1 MITQCIHIYRHYY
14 SIKSK
19 TYFTVFYTIVTHFT
33 LLKLLIIMSQAI
45 RERITNIRQNLPA
58 KVRLVA
64 VSKYVTVEE
73 IRSAYAAGI
82 RDFGE
87 NKIQDMEGKK
97 AQLPDL
103 SDITWHLIGH
113 LQTNKAKKALELFD
127 WIHSVDSLA
136 LAQKLN
142 RLAGELSRHPQ
153 ILLQVKIL
161 PDPNKFGW
169 EIEQL
174 MQDLPALNH
183 CTNLNIRGLMV
194 IAPLGLNESET
205 LDFFQQASHLSEAIA
220 QQNWSHISMQD
231 LSMGMSGDYPL
242 AVQAGAT
249 IVRLGQIL
257 FR

>member
-1 MITQCIHIYRHYY
+1 M
-14 SIKSK
+14 
-19 TYFTVFYTIVTHFT
+19 
-33 LLKLLIIMSQAI
+33 MSQAI
-45 RERITNIRQNLPA
+45 REKITNIRQKLPA

-64 VSKYVTVEE
+64 VSKYVSVEE
-73 IRSAYAAGI
+73 IRAAYDAGI

-87 NKIQDMEGKK
+87 NKIQDMEVKK
-97 AQLPDL
+97 AQLQDL

-127 WIHSVDSLA
+127 WIHSVDSLN

-142 RLAGELSRHPQ
+142 RFAGELSRQPQ

-161 PDPNKFGW
+161 PDPQKFGW
-169 EIEQL
+169 EIPQL
-174 MQDLPALNH
+174 MQDLPALND

-194 IAPLGLNESET
+194 IAPLGLNELET
-205 LDFFQQASHLSEAIA
+205 LDFFQQARQLSAAIA
-220 QQNWSHISMQD
+220 QQNWSHISMAD

>member
-1 MITQCIHIYRHYY
+1 MMSKNIPEKITQ
-14 SIKSK
+14 
-19 TYFTVFYTIVTHFT
+19 
-33 LLKLLIIMSQAI
+33 
-45 RERITNIRQNLPA
+45 IRQKLPE

-64 VSKYVTVEE
+64 VSKYVSAAE
-73 IRSAYAAGI
+73 IRVAYAAGI

-87 NKIQDMEGKK
+87 NRVQDMEVKK
-97 AQLPDL
+97 TQLQDL

-127 WIHSVDSLA
+127 WIQSVDSLN

-142 RLAGELSRHPQ
+142 RLAGELSRKPQ

-169 EIEQL
+169 KIPEL
-174 MQDLPALNH
+174 MQALPALND

-194 IAPLGLNESET
+194 IPPLGLKESET
-205 LDFFQQASHLSEAIA
+205 LSLFQQAYQLSQAIA

-257 FR
+257 FK

>member
-1 MITQCIHIYRHYY
+1 
-14 SIKSK
+14 
-19 TYFTVFYTIVTHFT
+19 
-33 LLKLLIIMSQAI
+33 MSQAI
-45 RERITNIRQNLPA
+45 REKITKIRQTLPA
-58 KVRLVA
+58 NVRLVA
-64 VSKYVTVEE
+64 VSKYVSVDE
-73 IRSAYAAGI
+73 IRAAYDAGI

-87 NKIQDMEGKK
+87 NKIQDMEEKK
-97 AQLPDL
+97 SQLQDL

-136 LAQKLN
+136 LAQKIN
-142 RLAGELSRHPQ
+142 RLAGELSRQRQ

-174 MQDLPALNH
+174 MQDLPALND

-194 IAPLGLNESET
+194 IAPLGLNETET
-205 LDFFQQASHLSEAIA
+205 LDFFQQARQLSAAIA

-257 FR
+257 FG

>member
-1 MITQCIHIYRHYY
+1 M
-14 SIKSK
+14 
-19 TYFTVFYTIVTHFT
+19 
-33 LLKLLIIMSQAI
+33 MSQTI
-45 RERITNIRQNLPA
+45 REKITNIRQNLPA
-58 KVRLVA
+58 NVRLVA

-73 IRSAYAAGI
+73 IRAAYAAGI

-87 NKIQDMEGKK
+87 NKIQDMEEKQS
-97 AQLPDL
+97 QLPDL

-127 WIHSVDSLA
+127 WIHSVDSLS

-142 RLAGELSRHPQ
+142 RLAGELSSQPQ

-169 EIEQL
+169 EIPQL
-174 MQDLPALNH
+174 MQELPALND

-194 IAPLGLNESET
+194 IAPLGLNETET
-205 LDFFQQASHLSEAIA
+205 IDFFQQARQLSEAIA

-257 FR
+257 FG

>member
-1 MITQCIHIYRHYY
+1 M
-14 SIKSK
+14 
-19 TYFTVFYTIVTHFT
+19 
-33 LLKLLIIMSQAI
+33 MNQAI
-45 RERITNIRQNLPA
+45 REKITNIRQNLPA
-58 KVRLVA
+58 NVRLVA
-64 VSKYVTVEE
+64 VSKYVSVEE
-73 IRSAYAAGI
+73 IRAAYAAGI

-87 NKIQDMEGKK
+87 NKIQDMEEKK

-113 LQTNKAKKALELFD
+113 LQTNKAKKALEIFD

-142 RLAGELSRHPQ
+142 RLAGELSRQPQ

-169 EIEQL
+169 EIPQL
-174 MQDLPALNH
+174 MQDLPALND
-183 CTNLNIRGLMV
+183 CTNLKIRGLMV
-194 IAPLGLNESET
+194 IAPLGLNETET
-205 LDFFQQASHLSEAIA
+205 LDFFQQARQLSEAIA
-220 QQNWSHISMQD
+220 QQNWSHISMAD

>member
-1 MITQCIHIYRHYY
+1 M
-14 SIKSK
+14 
-19 TYFTVFYTIVTHFT
+19 
-33 LLKLLIIMSQAI
+33 MSQAI
-45 RERITNIRQNLPA
+45 REKITNIRQNLPA

-64 VSKYVTVEE
+64 VSKYVSVEE
-73 IRSAYAAGI
+73 IRAAYDAGI

-97 AQLPDL
+97 AQLQDL

-142 RLAGELSRHPQ
+142 RLAGELSSQPQ

-174 MQDLPALNH
+174 MQDLPALND

-194 IAPLGLNESET
+194 IAPLGLNETET
-205 LDFFQQASHLSEAIA
+205 LDFFQQARQLSAAIA
-220 QQNWSHISMQD
+220 QQNWSHISMAD

>member
-1 MITQCIHIYRHYY
+1 M
-14 SIKSK
+14 
-19 TYFTVFYTIVTHFT
+19 
-33 LLKLLIIMSQAI
+33 MSQAI
-45 RERITNIRQNLPA
+45 REKITKIRQTLPA
-58 KVRLVA
+58 NVRLVA
-64 VSKYVTVEE
+64 VSKYVSVDE
-73 IRSAYAAGI
+73 IRAAYDAGI

-87 NKIQDMEGKK
+87 NKIQDMEEKK
-97 AQLPDL
+97 AQLQDL

-142 RLAGELSRHPQ
+142 RIAGELSRQPQ

-169 EIEQL
+169 EIPQL
-174 MQDLPALNH
+174 MQELPALND

-194 IAPLGLNESET
+194 IAPLGLNETET
-205 LDFFQQASHLSEAIA
+205 LDFFQQARHLSAAISR
-220 QQNWSHISMQD
+220 QNWSHISMVD

>member
-1 MITQCIHIYRHYY
+1 M
-14 SIKSK
+14 
-19 TYFTVFYTIVTHFT
+19 
-33 LLKLLIIMSQAI
+33 MSQTI
-45 RERITNIRQNLPA
+45 REKITNIRQNLPA
-58 KVRLVA
+58 NVRLVA

-73 IRSAYAAGI
+73 IRAAYAAGI

-87 NKIQDMEGKK
+87 NKIQDMEEKQS
-97 AQLPDL
+97 QLPDL

-127 WIHSVDSLA
+127 WIHSVDSLS

-142 RLAGELSRHPQ
+142 RLAGDLSRQPQ

-174 MQDLPALNH
+174 MQDLPGLND

-194 IAPLGLNESET
+194 IAPLGLNETET
-205 LDFFQQASHLSEAIA
+205 LELFHQARQLSEAIA
-220 QQNWSHISMQD
+220 QQNWSHISMAD
-231 LSMGMSGDYPL
+231 LSMGMSGEYPL

>member
-1 MITQCIHIYRHYY
+1 M
-14 SIKSK
+14 
-19 TYFTVFYTIVTHFT
+19 
-33 LLKLLIIMSQAI
+33 MSQAI
-45 RERITNIRQNLPA
+45 REKITKIRQKLPA
-58 KVRLVA
+58 NVRMVA
-64 VSKYVTVEE
+64 VSKYVTVDE

-87 NKIQDMEGKK
+87 NKIQDMEEKK
-97 AQLPDL
+97 AQLQDL

-127 WIHSVDSLA
+127 WIHSVDSLN
-136 LAQKLN
+136 LAEKLN
-142 RLAGELSRHPQ
+142 RLAGELSVQPP

-169 EIEQL
+169 EIPQL
-174 MQDLPALNH
+174 MQDLPALND

-194 IAPLGLNESET
+194 IAPLGLNETET
-205 LDFFQQASHLSEAIA
+205 LELFQQARQLSAAIA
-220 QQNWSHISMQD
+220 QQNWAHISMAE

-242 AVQAGAT
+242 AVQAGST

-257 FR
+257 FSR

>member
-1 MITQCIHIYRHYY
+1 M
-14 SIKSK
+14 
-19 TYFTVFYTIVTHFT
+19 
-33 LLKLLIIMSQAI
+33 MNQAI
-45 RERITNIRQNLPA
+45 REKITNIRQNLPA
-58 KVRLVA
+58 NVRLVA
-64 VSKYVTVEE
+64 VSKYVSVEE
-73 IRSAYAAGI
+73 IRAAYAAGI

-87 NKIQDMEGKK
+87 NKIQDMEEKK

-142 RLAGELSRHPQ
+142 RLAGELSRQPQ

-169 EIEQL
+169 QIEQL
-174 MQDLPALNH
+174 MQELPALND
-183 CTNLNIRGLMV
+183 CTNLKIRGLMV
-194 IAPLGLNESET
+194 IAPLGLNEIEN
-205 LDFFQQASHLSEAIA
+205 LDFFHQARQLSEAIA
-220 QQNWSHISMQD
+220 QQNWSHISMED

>member
-1 MITQCIHIYRHYY
+1 M
-14 SIKSK
+14 
-19 TYFTVFYTIVTHFT
+19 
-33 LLKLLIIMSQAI
+33 MSQAI
-45 RERITNIRQNLPA
+45 RENITNVRQTLPA
-58 KVRLVA
+58 KVRLMA
-64 VSKYVTVEE
+64 VSKYVSVEE
-73 IRSAYAAGI
+73 IRAAYDAGI

-87 NKIQDMEGKK
+87 NKIQDMEAKK

-136 LAQKLN
+136 LAEKLN
-142 RLAGELSRHPQ
+142 RIAGELSRQPQ

-169 EIEQL
+169 EIPQL
-174 MQDLPALNH
+174 MEDLPALND

-194 IAPLGLNESET
+194 IAPLGLNETEN
-205 LDFFQQASHLSEAIA
+205 LDFFQQARHLSEAIA
-220 QQNWSHISMQD
+220 QQNWSHISMAD

>member
-1 MITQCIHIYRHYY
+1 M
-14 SIKSK
+14 
-19 TYFTVFYTIVTHFT
+19 
-33 LLKLLIIMSQAI
+33 MSQAI
-45 RERITNIRQNLPA
+45 REKITKIRQTLPA
-58 KVRLVA
+58 NVRLVA
-64 VSKYVTVEE
+64 VSKYVSVDE
-73 IRSAYAAGI
+73 IRAAYDAGI

-87 NKIQDMEGKK
+87 NKIQDMEEKK
-97 AQLPDL
+97 AQLQDL

-136 LAQKLN
+136 LAQKIN
-142 RLAGELSRHPQ
+142 RLAGELSRQRQ

-169 EIEQL
+169 EIPQL
-174 MQDLPALNH
+174 MQDLPALND
-183 CTNLNIRGLMV
+183 CTNLNIRGLMA
-194 IAPLGLNESET
+194 IAPLGLNETET
-205 LDFFQQASHLSEAIA
+205 LDFFQQARHLSAAIA
-220 QQNWSHISMQD
+220 QQNWSHISMAD

>member
-1 MITQCIHIYRHYY
+1 
-14 SIKSK
+14 
-19 TYFTVFYTIVTHFT
+19 
-33 LLKLLIIMSQAI
+33 MSQAI
-45 RERITNIRQNLPA
+45 KEKITNIRQKLPA
-58 KVRLVA
+58 NVRLVA
-64 VSKYVTVEE
+64 VSKYVSVHE
-73 IRSAYAAGI
+73 IRAAYDAGI

-87 NKIQDMEGKK
+87 NKVQDMEAKK
-97 AQLPDL
+97 AQLQDL

-142 RLAGELSRHPQ
+142 RLAGELSRQPQ

-174 MQDLPALNH
+174 MQDLPALND

-194 IAPLGLNESET
+194 IAPLGLNETET
-205 LDFFQQASHLSEAIA
+205 IDFFQQSRQLSAAIA
-220 QQNWSHISMQD
+220 QQNLSHISMQD

-257 FR
+257 FG

>member
-1 MITQCIHIYRHYY
+1 
-14 SIKSK
+14 
-19 TYFTVFYTIVTHFT
+19 
-33 LLKLLIIMSQAI
+33 MSQAI
-45 RERITNIRQNLPA
+45 REKITKIRQTLPA
-58 KVRLVA
+58 NVRLVA
-64 VSKYVTVEE
+64 VSKYVSVDE
-73 IRSAYAAGI
+73 IRAAYDAGI

-97 AQLPDL
+97 AQLQQDL

-142 RLAGELSRHPQ
+142 RIAGELSRQPQ

-169 EIEQL
+169 EIPQL
-174 MQDLPALNH
+174 MQELPALND

-194 IAPLGLNESET
+194 IAPLGLNETET
-205 LDFFQQASHLSEAIA
+205 LDFFQQARHLSAAIA
-220 QQNWSHISMQD
+220 RQNWSHISMVD

>member
-1 MITQCIHIYRHYY
+1 M
-14 SIKSK
+14 
-19 TYFTVFYTIVTHFT
+19 
-33 LLKLLIIMSQAI
+33 MNQAI
-45 RERITNIRQNLPA
+45 REKITNIRQNLPA
-58 KVRLVA
+58 NVRLVA
-64 VSKYVTVEE
+64 VSKYVSVEE
-73 IRSAYAAGI
+73 IRAAYAAGI

-87 NKIQDMEGKK
+87 NKIQDMEEKK

-142 RLAGELSRHPQ
+142 RLAGELSRQPQ

-174 MQDLPALNH
+174 MQELPALND
-183 CTNLNIRGLMV
+183 CTNLKIRGLM
-194 IAPLGLNESET
+194 N
-205 LDFFQQASHLSEAIA
+205 LDFFHQARQLSEAIA
-220 QQNWSHISMQD
+220 QQNWSHISMED